1 MENFWN
7 FMIIYWVIATLVN
20 IVVFVVPPIRRWFIG
35 VIVQIWAEGIELGFK
50 MTEKIEEKFEK

>member
-7 FMIIYWVIATLVN
+7 FMIVYWVAMTLVS
-20 IVVFVVPPIRRWFIG
+20 IIVFVVPPIRRWFFSI
-35 VIVQIWAEGIELGFK
+35 IAQIWAEGIELGFK